1 MIASARGKRDAFFAA
16 LAAGPQLMGIVN
28 ATPDSFSDGGCFLE
42 TDAALAEARRHVAG
56 GAAIVDVGAEST
68 RPGFAPVAEAA
79 ELERLRP
86 VLAAIIEALD
96 VAVSIDTTK
105 AAVARAALEIGAAVV
120 NDQWGLQGDPAL
132 AEVVAEAEAGVVLMH
147 NRNGID
153 AAADVIDAMRRFF
166 DRSLAIADA
175 VGIPPARII
184 LDPGVGF
191 GKSKAQN
198 IAALGTGVAALRAT
212 YGLPVLV
219 GCSRK
224 SLFAALIGA
233 TRVEDRLVG
242 TLAANLAAV
251 VHGAGVLRV
260 HDCAEHRDAFAV
272 ARAIAR
278 AAGEAADQ
286 VADHVA
292 GDG

>member
-28 ATPDSFSDGGCFLE
+28 ATPDSFSDGGRFLA

-79 ELERLRP
+79 ELDRLRP
-86 VLAAIIEALD
+86 VLAATIEALD

-120 NDQWGLQGDPAL
+120 NDQWGLQGDPAM
-132 AEVVAEAEAGVVLMH
+132 AEVVVEAEAGVVLMH

-198 IAALGTGVAALRAT
+198 IAALGAGVAALRAT

-251 VHGAGVLRV
+251 AHGAGVLRV
-260 HDCAEHRDAFAV
+260 HDCAEHRDALAV
-272 ARAIAR
+272 F
-278 AAGEAADQ
+278 
-286 VADHVA
+286 
-292 GDG
+292 

>member
-28 ATPDSFSDGGCFLE
+28 ATPDSFSDGGRFLA

-86 VLAAIIEALD
+86 VLAATIEALD

-120 NDQWGLQGDPAL
+120 NDQWGLQGDPAM

-198 IAALGTGVAALRAT
+198 IAALGAGVAALRAT

-251 VHGAGVLRV
+251 AHGAGVLRV
-260 HDCAEHRDAFAV
+260 HDCAEHRDALAV
-272 ARAIAR
+272 FGAIR
-278 AAGEAADQ
+278 HG
-286 VADHVA
+286 
-292 GDG
+292 